1 MKELNLKIAGMHCGS
16 CALNIEKNLARL
28 EGVEKVQVS
37 YGSEK
42 AQVKYDP
49 EKISL
54 DDLKQAVKEV
64 GYKVIDE
71 NEDKDDKTK
80 KNNLPLYRLVLAIL
94 LSLPLLLIM
103 FGLDINAWTQHHLA
117 FVVVFILG
125 FTFHKNAFLLLKK
138 GQANMDTLI
147 SLGTISAYFFSLWAI
162 LNNQHLYFETA
173 AIITTLI
180 LLGKYLENRGKEKA
194 SRAIEK
200 LMELKANTARV
211 ISGDSIKEKKL
222 DEVEIGEIILVKP
235 GEKIPLDGQVIEGRS
250 VVDQSMLTGESMP
263 QNLEPGG
270 KVFGATINID
280 GTLKIKVLKTSENSI
295 LSQII
300 QIVEQTQQFKAPMQK
315 LADRISSIF
324 VPIIIALAI
333 ITAITIYIITGSFS
347 LAIIRAVTILV
358 IACPC
363 ALGLATPLAIMVGT
377 GIGAKKGILIKSG
390 ESFELAKNI
399 DTVIFDKTGTLT
411 TGKMELQN
419 IISNPEAQ
427 FESNKVLKI
436 AKSLAV
442 NSTHPLSE
450 AVSDYESSSDLA
462 QIDNFK
468 ELPGLGISGECREH
482 KTKLLL
488 GNKKLISEN
497 NISSSFIENIEK
509 QEKGKNILFVAH
521 GEKLIGALIL
531 KDEIKAKAPEAIE
544 NIKSLGLKTMLL
556 SGDNKSATSEVAEKL
571 KIDDYQAELMPEQK
585 LAVIDELQAN
595 DKKIIFVGDGI
606 NDAPALV
613 KADLGI
619 AMGSGTDIAKESGQI
634 VIIGSGPDKIFGA
647 INLSRKTF
655 SIIKQN
661 LFWAFIYNVL
671 TIPLAIFGLVSPML
685 AALAMSLSSISVVA
699 NSLRLHYI
707 TKND

>member
-28 EGVEKVQVS
+28 EGVEEVKVS
-37 YGSEK
+37 YGNEK

-49 EKISL
+49 QKISL
-54 DDLKQAVKEV
+54 DDLKKTVKQV
-64 GYKVIDE
+64 GYEVVD
-71 NEDKDDKTK
+71 EDKGDINK
-80 KNNLPLYRLVLAIL
+80 KNRLPLYRLILAIAL
-94 LSLPLLLIM
+94 TLPLFLIM
-103 FGLDINAWTQHHLA
+103 FGLNVDPWIQHHLA
-117 FVVVFILG
+117 FVVVFFLG
-125 FTFHKNAFLLLKK
+125 FNFHKNAFLLLKK

-147 SLGTISAYFFSLWAI
+147 SMGTLSAYFFSLWAL
-162 LNNQHLYFETA
+162 LNNQHLYFEA
-173 AIITTLI
+173 AAVITTLI

-200 LMELKANTARV
+200 LMDLKATTARIV
-211 ISGDSIKEKKL
+211 KDGETKDKKIE
-222 DEVEIGEIILVKP
+222 EVEKGEIILVKP
-235 GEKIPLDGQVIEGRS
+235 GEKIPLDGEVIDGRS

-263 QNLEPGG
+263 QNMEPGK
-270 KVFGATINID
+270 KVFGATINMD
-280 GTLKIKVLKTSENSI
+280 GTLKIKVLKTSDNSI

-300 QIVEQTQQFKAPMQK
+300 KIVEQTQQFKAPMQK

-324 VPIIIALAI
+324 VPVIITLAI
-333 ITAITIYIITGSFS
+333 ITGVVLYIITGSFS

-411 TGKMELQN
+411 TGKMKLQN
-419 IISNPEAQ
+419 IISNSDAGFKSE
-427 FESNKVLKI
+427 KVLKI

-442 NSTHPLSE
+442 NSNHPLSE
-450 AVSDYESSSDLA
+450 AVSEYKENSDLA
-462 QIDNFK
+462 QIDKFK
-468 ELPGLGISGECREH
+468 ELPGLGISGECKEH
-482 KTKLLL
+482 QTRLLL
-488 GNKKLISEN
+488 GNRKLMSEH
-497 NISSSFIENIEK
+497 NISSSFIEKTEE

-521 GEKLIGALIL
+521 GDKLIGALIL
-531 KDEIKAKAPEAIE
+531 KDEIKAKAKEAIE
-544 NIKSLGLKTMLL
+544 NIKALGLKTMLL
-556 SGDNKSATSEVAEKL
+556 SGDNKNATHEVAEKL
-571 KIDDYQAELMPEQK
+571 KLDDYQAELMPEEK
-585 LAVIDELQAN
+585 LQVIDKLQAK

-619 AMGSGTDIAKESGQI
+619 AMGSGTDIAKESGKI
-634 VIIGSGPDKIFGA
+634 VIISSEPEKIFSA
-647 INLSRKTF
+647 IDLSKKTF
-655 SIIKQN
+655 NIIKQN

-671 TIPLAIFGLVSPML
+671 TIPLAIFGLVSPMV
-685 AALAMSLSSISVVA
+685 AALAMSLSSVSVVA

-707 TKND
+707 TKNY